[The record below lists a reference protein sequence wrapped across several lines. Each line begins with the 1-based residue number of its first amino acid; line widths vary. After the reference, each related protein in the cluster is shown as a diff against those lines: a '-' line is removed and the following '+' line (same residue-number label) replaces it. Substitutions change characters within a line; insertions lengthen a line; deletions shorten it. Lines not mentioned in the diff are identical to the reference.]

1 MENNQTELRDLRHV
15 DILERPPK
23 ILSLRGRDLAAP
35 KKFTREILRSHETD
49 KKRRFILGSDNL
61 FGHRPRSEQY
71 MVNNKGGNKLL
82 LPPHRQAVNKE
93 PGPNGPAKR

>member
-1 MENNQTELRDLRHV
+1 VKTEDGNVSKLIISNRETEILEDVRPKGDKMENNQTELRDLRHV

-49 KKRRFILGSDNL
+49 KKTRFI
-61 FGHRPRSEQY
+61 
-71 MVNNKGGNKLL
+71 
-82 LPPHRQAVNKE
+82 
-93 PGPNGPAKR
+93 